1 MNSDID
7 LTGLKGLHY
16 PVAPDFWPLAWG
28 WYVILAT
35 ILLVT
40 VIIIYKKRN
49 SPLAYAT
56 REMKKIQ
63 KSAPE
68 KQLKSLS
75 QLLKRVA
82 MLPYGRE
89 AIAPLSED
97 SWQEFL
103 LAAAP
108 KVLTKDEAH
117 LLAYAV
123 YNPNPKTPDKKLYTA
138 CQKWI
143 EKVLKKKRGAK

>member
-7 LTGLKGLHY
+7 LTGLRPLHFSIC
-16 PVAPDFWPLAWG
+16 PDIWPFAWG
-28 WYVILAT
+28 WYVILGAV
-35 ILLVT
+35 LLLIF
-40 VIIIYKKRN
+40 IIISKKRS
-49 SPLAYAT
+49 SPLTYAN

-63 KSAPE
+63 KNTPE
-68 KQLKSLS
+68 NQLKLLS

-82 MLPYGRE
+82 MARYGRE

-108 KVLTKDEAH
+108 DTLTKDKAH
-117 LLAYAV
+117 LLAYAI
-123 YNPNPKTPDKKLYTA
+123 YNPSPVIPDEKLLSD

-143 EKVLKKKRGAK
+143 KKVLKKKNPR

>member
-7 LTGLKGLHY
+7 LTGLRPLHF
-16 PVAPDFWPLAWG
+16 PIRPDIWPLAWG
-28 WYVILAT
+28 WYVILGG
-35 ILLVT
+35 ILLFILFV
-40 VIIIYKKRN
+40 IYKKRS
-49 SPLAYAT
+49 SPLAYAN

-63 KSAPE
+63 KNTPE
-68 KQLKSLS
+68 KQLKLLS

-82 MLPYGRE
+82 MARYGRE

-103 LAAAP
+103 LASAP
-108 KVLTKDEAH
+108 KVLTKEEAH

-123 YNPNPKTPDKKLYTA
+123 YNPNPETPDKEPI
-138 CQKWI
+138 WP
-143 EKVLKKKRGAK
+143 

>member
-16 PVAPDFWPLAWG
+16 PVTPDFWPLAWG

-35 ILLVT
+35 VLLLIL
-40 VIIIYKKRN
+40 IIIYKKRN
-49 SPLAYAT
+49 SPLAYAC

-63 KSAPE
+63 RKEPE
-68 KQLKSLS
+68 KQLKLLS

-82 MLPYGRE
+82 MARYGRE

-97 SWQEFL
+97 AWQEFL
-103 LAAAP
+103 LASAP
-108 KVLTKDEAH
+108 KVLSEEQAH
-117 LLAYAV
+117 LLAYAI
-123 YNPNPKTPDKKLYTA
+123 YNPNSKTPSKKLYTT

-143 EKVLKKKRGAK
+143 EKVLKKKGDAK

>member
-1 MNSDID
+1 MNSEID

-16 PVAPDFWPLAWG
+16 PTAPDFWPLAWG
-28 WYVILAT
+28 WYVIFGG
-35 ILLVT
+35 ILLLVL
-40 VIIIYKKRN
+40 IIIYKRTG

-56 REMKKIQ
+56 QEMKKIQ

-68 KQLKSLS
+68 KQLKLLS

-82 MLPYGRE
+82 MARYGRE
-89 AIAPLSED
+89 AIAPLSEE

-103 LAAAP
+103 LAAATGI
-108 KVLTKDEAH
+108 LTKDEAH

-123 YNPNPKTPDKKLYTA
+123 YNPTPETPDKKLYSA

-143 EKVLKKKRGAK
+143 EKVLKKNPR

>member
-1 MNSDID
+1 MNSGID

-28 WYVILAT
+28 WYVILGG
-35 ILLVT
+35 ILLLAL
-40 VIIIYKKRN
+40 IIVYKRRS
-49 SPLAYAT
+49 SPIAYAT

-68 KQLKSLS
+68 KQLKLLS

-82 MLPYGRE
+82 MARYGRE
-89 AIAPLSED
+89 AIAPLNED

-103 LAAAP
+103 LVAAP
-108 KVLTKDEAH
+108 DVLTKGETH
-117 LLAYAV
+117 QLAYAV
-123 YNPNPKTPDKKLYTA
+123 YNPNSKTPDKKLYSAT
-138 CQKWI
+138 QKWI
-143 EKVLKKKRGAK
+143 EKVLKNK

>member
-1 MNSDID
+1 MNSAID

-28 WYVILAT
+28 WYVILGG
-35 ILLVT
+35 ILLLVL
-40 VIIIYKKRN
+40 IIIYKRTS

-63 KSAPE
+63 KSASE
-68 KQLKSLS
+68 KQLKLLS

-82 MLPYGRE
+82 MAHYGRE
-89 AIAPLSED
+89 AIAPLSENA
-97 SWQEFL
+97 WQEFL
-103 LAAAP
+103 LASAP
-108 KVLTKDEAH
+108 GILTKEEANQ
-117 LLAYAV
+117 LAYAI
-123 YNPNPKTPDKKLYTA
+123 YNPTPKAPSKKLFSA

-143 EKVLKKKRGAK
+143 QKVLKNKEK

>member
-1 MNSDID
+1 MNSEID

-16 PVAPDFWPLAWG
+16 PVAPDFLPLAWG
-28 WYVILAT
+28 WYVILGG
-35 ILLVT
+35 ILLLT
-40 VIIIYKKRN
+40 LIIIYKRTS

-63 KSAPE
+63 KSASE
-68 KQLKSLS
+68 KQLKLLS

-82 MLPYGRE
+82 MVRYGRE

-97 SWQEFL
+97 AWQEFL

-108 KVLTKDEAH
+108 QVFAKEEAH
-117 LLAYAV
+117 QLAYAV
-123 YNPNPKTPDKKLYTA
+123 YNPKPKTPDKKLYA
-138 CQKWI
+138 ASQKWI
-143 EKVLKKKRGAK
+143 EKVLKKKNPR

>member
-7 LTGLKGLHY
+7 LTGLRGLHH
-16 PVAPDFWPLAWG
+16 PIMPDWWPLAWG
-28 WYVILAT
+28 WYIVLGI
-35 ILLVT
+35 ILLLIL
-40 VIIIYKKRN
+40 IIVYKKRN
-49 SPLAYAT
+49 SPLSYAN

-63 KSAPE
+63 KAIPE
-68 KQLKSLS
+68 KQLKLLS

-82 MLPYGRE
+82 MARYGRE

-97 SWQEFL
+97 TWQEFL

-108 KVLTKDEAH
+108 NILTKEQAH

-123 YNPNPKTPDKKLYTA
+123 YNPNPETAEKKLISA
-138 CQKWI
+138 SQKWI
-143 EKVLKKKRGAK
+143 EKVLKKTPR